1 VRRFLFVNAKH
12 IPFVLSFVLAG
23 CGGAMPEAAAPT
35 ATASA
40 ATDAPQA
47 APETQSVAESVTKSA
62 TATTATTTTQTAQ
75 AKTASPEAKTDAKKD
90 AAQSADFLIMYNGD
104 VTLSVES
111 GKVAAT
117 LDRIIDL
124 SEGVGG
130 HLAVRR
136 DQSVQIRVPSPRFRE
151 ALGKI
156 SELGDVTH
164 ESVSAEDVSEEFHDA
179 EVRLAN
185 MKATQKRLQDF
196 LSKSS
201 NLNDMLTLE
210 RELERVSMDID
221 RIEGRMRYL
230 REHVAFSTLTIAL
243 IARAPS
249 QPIATG
255 GGKVVVAPSR
265 IMHIDAPWL
274 EDMGISKLEN

>member
-1 VRRFLFVNAKH
+1 
-12 IPFVLSFVLAG
+12 
-23 CGGAMPEAAAPT
+23 MPEAAPPT
-35 ATASA
+35 TAAATA

-47 APETQSVAESVTKSA
+47 APEVQTVAESVAKSA
-62 TATTATTTTQTAQ
+62 NATPAATTPTQTAQ
-75 AKTASPEAKTDAKKD
+75 AKTAAAPDAKKD

-111 GKVAAT
+111 GKIGTT

-151 ALGKI
+151 ALAKI
-156 SELGDVTH
+156 SELGAVTH

-230 REHVAFSTLTIAL
+230 REHVAFSTLSVAL

-249 QPIATG
+249 QTIAVG
-255 GGKVVVAPSR
+255 GGKVVAPSR